1 MEAVMN
7 RTRLLI
13 RCSAAAA
20 TATLVAG
27 LAAIPAAARPDPGE
41 PIPVRFSSYAN
52 CPLNRIDTQLVR
64 CDNLTGAGVVA
75 PAYIPELSGGAG

>member
-1 MEAVMN
+1 MT
-7 RTRLLI
+7 RTQLLA
-13 RCSAAAA
+13 RYAAA
-20 TATLVAG
+20 TAAATLLAG
-27 LAAIPAAARPDPGE
+27 IAATSAAARPDPGE

-64 CDNLTGAGVVA
+64 CDNLTGAGVAA

>member
-1 MEAVMN
+1 MN
-7 RTRLLI
+7 RTQLLA
-13 RCSAAAA
+13 RYAAAAAAA
-20 TATLVAG
+20 TLLTG
-27 LAAIPAAARPDPGE
+27 LAATSAAARPDPGE

-52 CPLNRIDTQLVR
+52 CSLNRIDTQLVR

>member
-1 MEAVMN
+1 MN
-7 RTRLLI
+7 RTQLLA
-13 RCSAAAA
+13 RYAAAAAAA
-20 TATLVAG
+20 TLLAG
-27 LAAIPAAARPDPGE
+27 LAVTSAAARPDPGE
-41 PIPVRFSSYAN
+41 PIPIRFSSYEN